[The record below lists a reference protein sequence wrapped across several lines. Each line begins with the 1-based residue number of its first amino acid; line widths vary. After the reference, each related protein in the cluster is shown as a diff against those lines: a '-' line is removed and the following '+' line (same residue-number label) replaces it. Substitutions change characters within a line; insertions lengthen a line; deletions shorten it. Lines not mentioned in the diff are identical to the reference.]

1 MQVTQTGYIGYDEF
15 VDIMAKRIA
24 ERSPEEELR
33 KAFELF
39 DEEGN
44 GRISLRN
51 LKRVVRELGE
61 NLSDDDLQA
70 MIEEFD
76 TIVCHQACGQHRETN
91 VSSLQDIAYFM
102 SFMGL
107 RWDIALSLSIECLA

>member
-15 VDIMAKRIA
+15 VEIMAKRIA

-76 TIVCHQACGQHRETN
+76 TSGTKEVSLEDFAAIMKS
-91 VSSLQDIAYFM
+91 SSLYD
-102 SFMGL
+102 
-107 RWDIALSLSIECLA
+107 